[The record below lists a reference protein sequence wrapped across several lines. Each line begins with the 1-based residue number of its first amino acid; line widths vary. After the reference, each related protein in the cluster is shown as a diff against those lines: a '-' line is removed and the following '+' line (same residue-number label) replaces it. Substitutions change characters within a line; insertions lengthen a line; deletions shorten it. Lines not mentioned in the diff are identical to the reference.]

1 MGRRFPGSSGGGG
14 GSGGVA
20 VSGKYNQCL
29 MWNSAG
35 TYTWTTPS
43 DFDDSVAARIYVW
56 GAGGSDGC
64 SSASGNSYGGGG
76 GGLAISELTLAASTS
91 PIRC

>member
-14 GSGGVA
+14 GGGGGG

-43 DFDDSVAARIYVW
+43 DLDESVNARVYVW
-56 GAGGSDGC
+56 GGGGSDGC
-64 SSASGNSYGGGG
+64 SASSVIPSA
-76 GGLAISELTLAASTS
+76 AAAADLLLVS
-91 PIRC
+91 